1 MKDKDPLILVV
12 DDTEDN
18 LDLLEFALKRKPVR
32 MLRAASGKECLR
44 IAKEAKPDVIILD
57 IQMPEM
63 DGFETLKHL
72 RNSTI
77 TAKIPVIFLTAQ
89 RKDPESI
96 EQGLL
101 LGAEEYLTKPIDTD
115 ELLVRTKT
123 LVRLKRAE
131 SELERTKADFTAM
144 LVHDLRS
151 PLAGIRDV
159 ISFLRELEG
168 KNDRLS
174 ADHFAL
180 LKASHQSADKMLRL
194 ISDLLDLS
202 KYEAG
207 NITLQRIPVS
217 ICDVA
222 QRSIHQIDFQF
233 KQKGIVLDLV
243 CAGDLPNVLADPDKL
258 DQVFMNLMSNALKFT
273 PKGGKVTVDIHR
285 TEMKNGQDPTAA
297 PMLEVMVK
305 DSGPGIAKEDQ
316 AQLFERYKQAT
327 MAKKSH
333 PKGTGLGLAICKL
346 IVDAHGG
353 TIGVDSKI
361 GEYTAFFF
369 TIPIA

>member
-1 MKDKDPLILVV
+1 
-12 DDTEDN
+12 
-18 LDLLEFALKRKPVR
+18 
-32 MLRAASGKECLR
+32 
-44 IAKEAKPDVIILD
+44 
-57 IQMPEM
+57 M

-77 TAKIPVIFLTAQ
+77 TAKIPVVFLTAQ

-96 EQGLL
+96 EAGLL

-131 SELERTKADFTAM
+131 FELERTKADFMAM

-168 KNDRLS
+168 KSDRLS
-174 ADHFAL
+174 SDHFAL
-180 LKASHQSADKMLRL
+180 LKASHQSADKMLLL

-217 ICDVA
+217 IRDVA

-233 KQKGIVLDLV
+233 KQKGVKLDLLEEE
-243 CAGDLPNVLADPDKL
+243 DLPKVHVDLDKI
-258 DQVFMNLMSNALKFT
+258 DQVFMNLLSNALKFT
-273 PKGGKVTVDIHR
+273 PKGGRVTVDLR
-285 TEMKNGQDPTAA
+285 RAGKENGQNASTNS
-297 PMLEVMVK
+297 LVEVAVI
-305 DSGPGIAKEDQ
+305 DTGPGIPKEDLT
-316 AQLFERYKQAT
+316 QLFERYKQVT
-327 MAKKSH
+327 TAKKSH
-333 PKGTGLGLAICKL
+333 SKGTGLGLAICKL
-346 IVDAHGG
+346 LVDAHGG
-353 TIGVDSKI
+353 TIGVESRV
-361 GEYTAFFF
+361 GEYTRFYF
-369 TIPIA
+369 TLPVA